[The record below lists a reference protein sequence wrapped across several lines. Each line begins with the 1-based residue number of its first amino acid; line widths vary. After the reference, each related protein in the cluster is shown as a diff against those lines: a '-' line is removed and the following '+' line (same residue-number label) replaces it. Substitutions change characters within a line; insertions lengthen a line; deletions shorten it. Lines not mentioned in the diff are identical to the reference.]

1 MKLKNKKLKT
11 YLGSDMDLNILSL
24 SKFEDGGPGGAK

>member
-1 MKLKNKKLKT
+1 
-11 YLGSDMDLNILSL
+11 LGSDIDLNILSL